1 MGADDKAAIRADKVL
16 DSPEKAFVLDFVE
29 RNKKALITLSDS
41 IFYFGELGMQEH
53 RTAGLMIELLEGHG
67 FKVERGISG
76 FPTGFLATYSFNP
89 GSDAP
94 VIALHTEY
102 DSGPKNSQKS
112 GVTERTE
119 IVPGAPGH
127 CEGHNVNGA
136 VLVSS
141 AIALR
146 YAMEKFKLR
155 GTLKIFGA
163 PAEEQVL
170 CRPYYVRDGYFDDV
184 DLAIHD
190 HIYDE
195 FKSDYGLMQ
204 SALISADFNFKGESA
219 HAAMWPWKARDALDA
234 VVLMD
239 MGMAQ
244 YREHFQKG
252 MTAHRVITNGGDQ
265 PNSIPSKASVWW
277 MMRHPNA
284 DGAKVLFEQ
293 AKKIAQGACLMTN
306 TEFDVNVRAAVWPVR
321 GNQTMAEVIQANIDA
336 IGMPQW
342 TAEEHSFAK
351 NLQRAAKVGDLGL
364 RPATTPLE
372 GPCEQIAASNDCG
385 DISWKVPMARV
396 WFPSNVPNVA
406 YHHWSGGA
414 ALATSIAH
422 KGGVVGAKAMA
433 TSVIDFLKNP
443 ERVAQA
449 KDTFRQEIG
458 DTKYEPLLPAGQH
471 PDPDLNK
478 AMMEKYRPQM
488 ESHYV
493 KERPVFTV

>member
-1 MGADDKAAIRADKVL
+1 MAADGNGGAGAHKVL
-16 DSPEKAFVLDFVE
+16 DTPEKAFVLDFVE
-29 RNKKALITLSDS
+29 RNRNALITLSDS
-41 IFYFGELGMQEH
+41 VFYFGELGMQEH
-53 RTAGLMIELLEGHG
+53 RTVGLMTELLEQHG
-67 FKVERGISG
+67 FRVERGISG
-76 FPTGFLATYSFNP
+76 FPTGFLATYAFKA
-89 GSDAP
+89 GAGAP

-102 DSGPKNSQKS
+102 DSNPKNSQKS
-112 GVTERTE
+112 GETERVE

-127 CEGHNVNGA
+127 CEGHNVNAA
-136 VLVSS
+136 VLVAS
-141 AIALR
+141 AIGLR
-146 YAMEKFKLR
+146 YAMEKFKLA

-184 DLAIHD
+184 DVAIHD
-190 HIYDE
+190 HIFDE

-204 SALISADFNFKGESA
+204 AALISADFNFRGESA
-219 HAAMWPWKARDALDA
+219 HAAMAPWKGRDALDG

-244 YREHFQKG
+244 YREHFQPG

-265 PNSIPSKASVWW
+265 PNSIPSRASVWW

-293 AKKIAQGACLMTN
+293 TKKIAQGACLMTN
-306 TEFDVNVRAAVWPVR
+306 TELDVNVRAAVWPVR

-342 TAEEHSFAK
+342 TAEEQTFAK
-351 NLQRAAKVGDLGL
+351 NLQRAAKVKDLGL
-364 RPATTPLE
+364 RPDATPLT
-372 GPCEQIAASNDCG
+372 GPAQQIAASNDCG

-422 KGGVVGAKAMA
+422 KGGIVGAKALT
-433 TSVIDFLKNP
+433 TSVIDLLMNP
-443 ERVAQA
+443 AHIEQA

-458 DTKYEPLLPAGQH
+458 DTKYAPLLPAGQH

-478 AMMEKYRPQM
+478 AMMEKFRPLM
-488 ESHYV
+488 EPYYV
-493 KERPVFTV
+493 RERPVFVA